1 MERRRKWAWPL
12 LWLRFIFYSIFC
24 FPSWTWRLSA
34 KKLRNTLT
42 RIVPVKFKALVQVT
56 LWFCLN
62 WLGIEAS
69 QALMCW
75 SQCLRANCCSSFFN
89 FAFSD
94 PILIAKNQPCW
105 EDLPHRNPW
114 MLLSKVFFP
123 SRDPAYENNV
133 QIIFKAS
140 CKKWMHSWHRELLQI
155 KEDTPYI
162 CSFKSVIRWNDRLAI
177 LLPGATNRQIFYIL
191 KKLHT

>member
-24 FPSWTWRLSA
+24 FPSWTWRLST

-94 PILIAKNQPCW
+94 SHIDSKKSTMLGRFTPIEILECYKARLFSHPEIQHMNT
-105 EDLPHRNPW
+105 
-114 MLLSKVFFP
+114 M
-123 SRDPAYENNV
+123 
-133 QIIFKAS
+133 FK
-140 CKKWMHSWHRELLQI
+140 
-155 KEDTPYI
+155 
-162 CSFKSVIRWNDRLAI
+162 
-177 LLPGATNRQIFYIL
+177 
-191 KKLHT
+191 